1 MSNQMLS
8 RQIKIFRNQNR
19 LSQQQV
25 ADYLGVSRSAYCGY
39 EIGRRAV
46 DVDTI
51 IKLAD
56 LYKVPV
62 EKFFEKRIPAEYVYD
77 DDYFEGQPDTRY
89 LSQLSKEERELVL
102 KYRILDAEGQKEFL
116 NLITNKK

>member
-1 MSNQMLS
+1 MPNQMLS

-25 ADYLGVSRSAYCGY
+25 AAYLGVSRSAYCGY
-39 EIGRRAV
+39 EIGRRSV

-56 LYKVPV
+56 LYKVSV

-89 LSQLSKEERELVL
+89 LSQLSKEERELVV
-102 KYRILDAEGQKEFL
+102 KYRILDAERQKEIL
-116 NLITNKK
+116 KLIADKK

>member
-1 MSNQMLS
+1 MPNQMLR
-8 RQIKIFRNQNR
+8 RQLKIFRNQNG

-25 ADYLGVSRSAYCGY
+25 ADVLGVSRSAYCGY
-39 EIGRRAV
+39 EIGRRDI

-56 LYKVPV
+56 FYKVSV

-89 LSQLSKEERELVL
+89 LSQLSKDERELIV
-102 KYRILDAEGQKEFL
+102 KYRMSDAERQKEVL
-116 NLITNKK
+116 NLLSED

>member
-1 MSNQMLS
+1 MPNQMLR
-8 RQIKIFRNQNR
+8 RQLKIFRNQNG

-25 ADYLGVSRSAYCGY
+25 ADVLGVNRSTYCGY
-39 EIGRRAV
+39 ELGRRDV

-56 LYKVPV
+56 FYKVPI
-62 EKFFEKRIPAEYVYD
+62 EKFFEKRIPAEYIYD

-89 LSQLSKEERELVL
+89 LSQLSKQEKELIVKFRMSNEER
-102 KYRILDAEGQKEFL
+102 QNEFL
-116 NLITNKK
+116 KLITDKR